1 MKKYYPKLHFL
12 ILLIFFQCAS
22 PVQKENQNVGDSTDI
37 PSTTTVS
44 TPAESSEEMPDEDAE
59 LYDADPNSL
68 ALDEFAK
75 HPFPSDYPY
84 IKNFL
89 REEGIA
95 FTLITEDTIHSE
107 QRAIEF
113 DSSRIDFL
121 DSDERFQDELGDL
134 ICSSDI
140 RSDKFQFNQNVT
152 IGMIQED
159 FLSWASL
166 SESLLTKDEATNSS
180 YYEHKVS
187 WGEDEG
193 YWKVTFWFRGGILIR
208 IQSEIS
214 PCYYEYGD

>member
-1 MKKYYPKLHFL
+1 MIRYYPKLHFVL
-12 ILLIFFQCAS
+12 LVILFQCAS
-22 PVQKENQNVGDSTDI
+22 PAQKENENAGDTTST
-37 PSTTTVS
+37 PSATTVS
-44 TPAESSEEMPDEDAE
+44 APAESSEEMPDEDAE

-95 FTLITEDTIHSE
+95 FTILTEDTIHSE
-107 QRAIEF
+107 QRSIEF

-121 DSDERFQDELGDL
+121 DSDDNFQEELGDL

-152 IGMIQED
+152 IGMIQDD
-159 FLSWASL
+159 FLSWAGVA
-166 SESLLTKDEATNSS
+166 ESLLTKEEDLS

-193 YWKVTFWFRGGILIR
+193 YWKVIFWFRAGILVR

-214 PCYYEYGD
+214 PCYYDYGD